1 MLVGL
6 AVIEKSLWVRVTV
19 ALWVRD
25 PLDPVTVM
33 VKVPAVVVLTLR
45 VEVADPPAINVT
57 LVGLSVEATPAGD
70 EVAVSDTVPVKP
82 FRLVTVIVDV

>member
-19 ALWVRD
+19 ALWLRV
-25 PLDPVTVM
+25 PLDPVMVM

-45 VEVADPPAINVT
+45 VDVAELPAVNVT
-57 LVGLSVEATPAGD
+57 LVGVSVEIAPAGE
-70 EVAVSDTVPVKP
+70 EVAVRDTVPVKP
-82 FRLVTVIVDV
+82 LRLVIVMVDV